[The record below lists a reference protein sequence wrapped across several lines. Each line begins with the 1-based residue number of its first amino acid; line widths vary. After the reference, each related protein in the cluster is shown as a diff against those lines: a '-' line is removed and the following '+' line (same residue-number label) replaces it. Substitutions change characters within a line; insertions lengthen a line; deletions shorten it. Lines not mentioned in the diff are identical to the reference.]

1 MLLTLPFS
9 FVITNNKQLRV
20 YIIVSFGNLN
30 NKMAFEFFGEFLNFF
45 KIVHIEYF
53 CIVFVC
59 FKPLFPI
66 ILELRS
72 LV

>member
-1 MLLTLPFS
+1 
-9 FVITNNKQLRV
+9 
-20 YIIVSFGNLN
+20 
-30 NKMAFEFFGEFLNFF
+30 MAFEFFGEFLNFF

-59 FKPLFPI
+59 FKLLFPI

-72 LV
+72 LI